1 MALRQFLGNLVDRA
15 GTALNLPERN
25 LSEWITGG
33 KQTKYTGITP
43 QSQNF
48 GFVRNTG
55 GDQAL
60 NIRSTRPQVMSGVQQ
75 QFSRNIQGQRPAPAG
90 TPSLAEWNRR
100 EQQKMQQNVNTG
112 GGLSMNIPSGGSS
125 QGGGGSSQGGGMSQ
139 AEQEAQQRADEER
152 RLIAERE
159 RENEEFRNR
168 LGTQYGETRT
178 RFNELLGGFNEK
190 LKTLPEQLRQL
201 GQQYKSVI
209 GEKQTQDINQLGQR
223 REQVAMQ
230 QKEGLSGIAEQ
241 VGRRVREGAGRLGSL
256 GMASSA
262 AGMFQRAIQ
271 NEANKSARDL
281 STQAAN
287 NYQELDAEE
296 NRIKSAYKTMIDEA
310 DARENQNIQDI
321 QKNVN
326 TIIEEI
332 NENLR
337 QSGEYETLD
346 KKDLTNRYLQELTNR
361 FQIAKQNS
369 ESYKQQLEQARRE
382 NESAIRNL
390 KNQLVQDF
398 IPKEIQPR
406 ELTGVIQSREQEAGM
421 EQGLNPRLL
430 RRVPE
435 DNEEIGT
442 PQGLQAITRRLRQNI
457 NQ

>member
-1 MALRQFLGNLVDRA
+1 MALRQFLGNLTDRA
-15 GTALNLPERN
+15 GTALGMKEKGI
-25 LSEWITGG
+25 SEWITGG
-33 KQTKYTGITP
+33 KQTAYTGITP
-43 QSQNF
+43 TSKQA
-48 GFVRNTG
+48 GFVRNYSG
-55 GDQAL
+55 GQYAGDAL
-60 NIRSTRPQVMSGVQQ
+60 VKSPSGQLTNLAKPFQTPTVQGPKLPGGQFYGKMPSQTTQ
-75 QFSRNIQGQRPAPAG
+75 QTSQRVNAP
-90 TPSLAEWNRR
+90 
-100 EQQKMQQNVNTG
+100 
-112 GGLSMNIPSGGSS
+112 SMNIPSGGKS
-125 QGGGGSSQGGGMSQ
+125 Q
-139 AEQEAQQRADEER
+139 QEIDQER
-152 RLIAERE
+152 Q
-159 RENEEFRNR
+159 NEEFKQK
-168 LGTQYGETRT
+168 LGGQYGETRT

-230 QKEGLSGIAEQ
+230 QKEGLAGIAEQ

-281 STQAAN
+281 LTQAAN
-287 NYQELDAEE
+287 NYQQLDAEE
-296 NRIKSAYKTMIDEA
+296 NRIRSAYKTMIDEA

-321 QKNVN
+321 QRNVN

-361 FQIAKQNS
+361 FQQAKQAS

-406 ELTGVIQSREQEAGM
+406 ELMGIDQNRRQEAGL
-421 EQGLNPRLL
+421 EQGLSPRLL
-430 RRVPE
+430 RKVPE

>member
-1 MALRQFLGNLVDRA
+1 MSN
-15 GTALNLPERN
+15 
-25 LSEWITGG
+25 
-33 KQTKYTGITP
+33 
-43 QSQNF
+43 
-48 GFVRNTG
+48 
-55 GDQAL
+55 
-60 NIRSTRPQVMSGVQQ
+60 RSTGLS
-75 QFSRNIQGQRPAPAG
+75 I
-90 TPSLAEWNRR
+90 NRR
-100 EQQKMQQNVNTG
+100 KTQPQTSSGPIGPRLPDGSFTGSMPSQTVNAPY
-112 GGLSMNIPSGGSS
+112 MNIPSGGS
-125 QGGGGSSQGGGMSQ
+125 MSQ
-139 AEQEAQQRADEER
+139 AEQEAQQKAEEER

-159 RENEEFRNR
+159 RENEEFRGR

-201 GQQYKSVI
+201 GQQYKAVI

-223 REQVAMQ
+223 REQVTMQ
-230 QKEGLSGIAEQ
+230 QKEGLAGIAEQ

-281 STQAAN
+281 LTQAAN

-296 NRIKSAYKTMIDEA
+296 NRIRSAYKTMIEEA
-310 DARENQNIQDI
+310 DAKENQNIQDI
-321 QKNVN
+321 QRNVN

-346 KKDLTNRYLQELTNR
+346 KKDLTNKYLQELTNR

-406 ELTGVIQSREQEAGM
+406 ELTGVRQSREQEANL
-421 EQGLNPRLL
+421 EQGLNPSLL

>member
-1 MALRQFLGNLVDRA
+1 MALRQFLGNLTDRA
-15 GTALNLPERN
+15 GTLSANIGGPVGSFLSKERGI
-25 LSEWITGG
+25 SEKLAG
-33 KQTKYTGITP
+33 
-43 QSQNF
+43 N
-48 GFVRNTG
+48 
-55 GDQAL
+55 
-60 NIRSTRPQVMSGVQQ
+60 RP
-75 QFSRNIQGQRPAPAG
+75 
-90 TPSLAEWNRR
+90 T
-100 EQQKMQQNVNTG
+100 VNTG
-112 GGLSMNIPSGGSS
+112 TTQQSRQAGFTPYTPANMSNRSTGLSVRAPKAPAQTTSGPIGPRLP
-125 QGGGGSSQGGGMSQ
+125 GGGFTGPMPKQTVNAPAMDISGGGMSQ
-139 AEQEAQQRADEER
+139 AEQEAQQRAEEER

-159 RENEEFRNR
+159 RENEEFRGK

-201 GQQYKSVI
+201 GQQYKAAI
-209 GEKQTQDINQLGQR
+209 GEQQTQKMGQLGQR

-230 QKEGLSGIAEQ
+230 QKEGLAKIAEQ
-241 VGRRVREGAGRLGSL
+241 LGQRVRQGAGRLGSL

-271 NEANKSARDL
+271 NEANKSAKDL
-281 STQAAN
+281 LTQAAN

-296 NRIKSAYKTMIDEA
+296 NRIRSAYKTMIDEA

-321 QKNVN
+321 QRNVN

-332 NENLR
+332 NQNLKE
-337 QSGEYETLD
+337 SGEYETLD
-346 KKDLTNRYLQELTNR
+346 KKDLTNKYLQELTNR

-406 ELTGVIQSREQEAGM
+406 ELTGVRQTREQEAGM
-421 EQGLNPRLL
+421 EQGLSPKLL